1 MKMSDVQF
9 SVDEWVTN
17 GPHSNIEERATL
29 CVPRIVIKNRNILSF
44 QDTESGEFFNSP
56 EIPAVHLAEG
66 IASSWW
72 SIFGGRDIEHLMLP
86 WRNGYALPDLR
97 FECRG
102 STFLIICHPKEWT
115 NPGVEFFQESVK
127 LLLRVEAEEI
137 LDGFVQSVVNR
148 LADEKLAGT
157 EVQLSWER
165 VKESMSDKDER
176 SFCEAAGAL
185 GVDPYAI
192 SNKNTALIES
202 AGGLFEG
209 EALIEFLAAV
219 RKLPDDTSD
228 AHQDIRHELVNWISG
243 LRPSAGSRLPE
254 LHAVAK
260 KISADTPTST
270 SQFPWQR
277 GYFAAQKFRDAIG
290 LSDSCTV
297 SLRTVVNK
305 LGGKRF
311 MRKRGPRGV
320 NAVVDCREGSTNI
333 YLRMRGS
340 VKWAK
345 TAEKF
350 AFARALGHAICF
362 PDESLSTVNSLHNAE
377 RQAIGRAFAAE
388 FLAPENVVL
397 NMHHDGCDVDEIAGL
412 LSVNPM
418 VINHQIE
425 NSRSNYSPPSA
436 T

>member
-1 MKMSDVQF
+1 MKMTDVQF
-9 SVDEWVTN
+9 LVDKWVTN

-29 CVPRIVIKNRNILSF
+29 CVPRIFIKNRNMLSF
-44 QDTESGEFFNSP
+44 RDTESNNYFDSP

-72 SIFGGRDIEHLMLP
+72 SIFGGRDMEHLVLP

-102 STFLIICHPKEWT
+102 STFLVKCHPKEWS
-115 NPGVEFFQESVK
+115 NPGVEFFQQSVK
-127 LLLRVEAEEI
+127 LLPRVEAEEL

-192 SNKNTALIES
+192 SNKNTDLIER

-209 EALIEFLAAV
+209 EALIEFLSAV
-219 RKLPDDTSD
+219 RKLSDATTD
-228 AHQDIRHELVNWISG
+228 AHQDIPHELVNWISG

-260 KISADTPTST
+260 KINADTPTTT

-290 LSDSCTV
+290 LSDDRAV
-297 SLRTVVNK
+297 SLRTIVKK
-305 LGGKRF
+305 LGGERF

-320 NAVVDCREGSTNI
+320 NAVVDCREDSINI
-333 YLRMRGS
+333 YLRMRGRE
-340 VKWAK
+340 KWAEA
-345 TAEKF
+345 AEIF
-350 AFARALGHAICF
+350 DFARALGHAICF

-388 FLAPENVVL
+388 FLAPKNVVQD
-397 NMHHDGCDVDEIAGL
+397 MHHDGYDVDEIAGF
-412 LSVNPM
+412 LSVNPK
-418 VINHQIE
+418 VIDHQLE
-425 NSRSNYSPPSA
+425 NSRQNANFSA
-436 T
+436 